1 MKKEF
6 GIGYQLGKLYF
17 RIAINGIFYR
27 RYYCLGKENI
37 PAEGTPVLVAMN
49 HQNCLNDALGV
60 FFAKNDRKFHF
71 IARADA
77 FDIHPLLT
85 RFMQYAGVLPAY
97 RLDYQGEEALAD
109 NNKTF
114 EEAEQ
119 CLLDGHTV
127 LIFPEAGHQDKHWL
141 GTFSYGYTRL
151 AFQAAEKSG
160 FQREIF
166 ILPAA
171 NHYSAYTG
179 LRNRMLVRFGTPVSL
194 QPYYELYKEK
204 PRTAQREVNRLVRAQ
219 IEAMMLDMLD
229 IQDLDH
235 YADIDFARTLL
246 PRPNRL
252 PEQLEAD
259 QALVHR
265 LEGFDFTAVGAY
277 RQALENDRL
286 QDSQFTD
293 RPNWGFVV
301 ADMLLLLLLLPLA
314 ILALWPSLLC
324 WYLPKY
330 FSNRL
335 GDVMLQSSFH
345 VGLNVLV
352 LLPLSFCLTWLITG
366 LCAGCWIGL
375 AHALLIG
382 PLCIFEWYYAKLL
395 RDVWRDIRFLRKDTA
410 PLAALRAQALSSLKT
425 E

>member
-151 AFQAAEKSG
+151 AFQAAEKCG

-219 IEAMMLDMLD
+219 IEAMMLD

-324 WYLPKY
+324 WYLPNY
-330 FSNRL
+330 FSDRL

-352 LLPLSFCLTWLITG
+352 LLPLSFCLTWLVTG

-395 RDVWRDIRFLRKDTA
+395 RDVWRDIRFLRKDTTS
-410 PLAALRAQALSSLKT
+410 LAALREQALSSLKT

>member
-127 LIFPEAGHQDKHWL
+127 LIFPEAGHRDKHWL

-219 IEAMMLDMLD
+219 IEAMMLD

-277 RQALENDRL
+277 RQALENARL

-330 FSNRL
+330 FSDRL

-352 LLPLSFCLTWLITG
+352 LLPLSFCLTWLVTG

-395 RDVWRDIRFLRKDTA
+395 RDVWRDIRFLRKDTTS
-410 PLAALRAQALSSLKT
+410 LAALREQALSSLKT

>member
-151 AFQAAEKSG
+151 AFQAAEKCG

-219 IEAMMLDMLD
+219 IEAMMLD

-277 RQALENDRL
+277 RQALENDRI

-330 FSNRL
+330 FSDRL

-352 LLPLSFCLTWLITG
+352 LLPLSFCLTWLVTG

-395 RDVWRDIRFLRKDTA
+395 RDVWRDIRFLRKDTTS
-410 PLAALRAQALSSLKT
+410 LAALREQALSSLKT

>member
-151 AFQAAEKSG
+151 AFQAAEKCG

-219 IEAMMLDMLD
+219 IEAMMLD
-229 IQDLDH
+229 IQNLDH

-330 FSNRL
+330 FSDRL

-352 LLPLSFCLTWLITG
+352 LLPLSFLLTWLITG

>member
-219 IEAMMLDMLD
+219 IEAMMLD

-330 FSNRL
+330 FSDRL

-352 LLPLSFCLTWLITG
+352 LLPLSFCLTWLVTG

>member
-27 RYYCLGKENI
+27 RYFCLGKENI

-151 AFQAAEKSG
+151 AFQAAEKCG

-219 IEAMMLDMLD
+219 IEAMMLD

-330 FSNRL
+330 FSDRL

-352 LLPLSFCLTWLITG
+352 LLPLSFCLTWLVTG

>member
-127 LIFPEAGHQDKHWL
+127 LIFPEAGHQGKHWL

-151 AFQAAEKSG
+151 AFQAAEKCG

-219 IEAMMLDMLD
+219 IEAMMLD
-229 IQDLDH
+229 IQNLDH

-352 LLPLSFCLTWLITG
+352 LLPLSFLLTWLITG

>member
-127 LIFPEAGHQDKHWL
+127 LIFPEAGHQYKHWL

-219 IEAMMLDMLD
+219 IEAMMLD

-330 FSNRL
+330 FSDRL

-352 LLPLSFCLTWLITG
+352 LLPLSFCLTWLVTG

-395 RDVWRDIRFLRKDTA
+395 RDVWRDIRFLRKDTTS
-410 PLAALRAQALSSLKT
+410 LAALREQALSSLKT

>member
-151 AFQAAEKSG
+151 AFQAAEKCG

-219 IEAMMLDMLD
+219 IEAMMLD
-229 IQDLDH
+229 IQNLDH

-352 LLPLSFCLTWLITG
+352 LLPLSFLLTWLITG

>member
-219 IEAMMLDMLD
+219 IEAMMLD

-265 LEGFDFTAVGAY
+265 LEGFNFTAVGAY

-330 FSNRL
+330 FSDRL

-352 LLPLSFCLTWLITG
+352 LLPLSFLLTWLITG

>member
-151 AFQAAEKSG
+151 AFQAAEKCG

-219 IEAMMLDMLD
+219 IEAMMLD
-229 IQDLDH
+229 IQNLDH

-330 FSNRL
+330 FSDRL

-352 LLPLSFCLTWLITG
+352 LLPLSFCLTWLVTG

-395 RDVWRDIRFLRKDTA
+395 RDVWRDIRFLRKDTTS
-410 PLAALRAQALSSLKT
+410 LAALREQALSSLKT

>member
-219 IEAMMLDMLD
+219 IEAMMLD

-330 FSNRL
+330 FSDRL

-352 LLPLSFCLTWLITG
+352 LLPLSFCLTWLVTG

-395 RDVWRDIRFLRKDTA
+395 RDVWRDIRFLRKDTTS
-410 PLAALRAQALSSLKT
+410 LAALREQALSSLKT

>member
-127 LIFPEAGHQDKHWL
+127 LIFPEAGHRDKHWL

-219 IEAMMLDMLD
+219 IEAMMLD

-235 YADIDFARTLL
+235 YADIDFVRTLL

>member
-160 FQREIF
+160 FQQEIF

-219 IEAMMLDMLD
+219 IEAMMLD
-229 IQDLDH
+229 IQNLDH

-277 RQALENDRL
+277 RQALENARL

-314 ILALWPSLLC
+314 IVAMWPSLLC

-352 LLPLSFCLTWLITG
+352 LLPLSFLLTWLITG

>member
-151 AFQAAEKSG
+151 AFQAAEKCG

-204 PRTAQREVNRLVRAQ
+204 PRTAQREVNRLVREQ
-219 IEAMMLDMLD
+219 ISAMMLD

-330 FSNRL
+330 FSDRL

-352 LLPLSFCLTWLITG
+352 LLPLSFCLTWLVTG

-410 PLAALRAQALSSLKT
+410 PLAALREQALSSLKT

>member
-160 FQREIF
+160 FQQEIF

-219 IEAMMLDMLD
+219 IEAMMLD

-330 FSNRL
+330 FSDRL

-352 LLPLSFCLTWLITG
+352 LLPLSFCLTWLVTG

-395 RDVWRDIRFLRKDTA
+395 RDVWRDIRFLRKDTTS
-410 PLAALRAQALSSLKT
+410 LVALREQALSSLKT

>member
-219 IEAMMLDMLD
+219 IEAMMLD

-330 FSNRL
+330 FSDRL

-352 LLPLSFCLTWLITG
+352 LLPLSFLLTWLITG

>member
-151 AFQAAEKSG
+151 AFQAAEKCG

-179 LRNRMLVRFGTPVSL
+179 LRNRMLVRFGPPVSL

-219 IEAMMLDMLD
+219 IEAMMLD

-330 FSNRL
+330 FSDRL

-352 LLPLSFCLTWLITG
+352 LLPLSFCLTWLVTG

-395 RDVWRDIRFLRKDTA
+395 RDVWRDIRFLRKDTTS
-410 PLAALRAQALSSLKT
+410 LAALREQALSSLKT

>member
-114 EEAEQ
+114 DEAEQ

-151 AFQAAEKSG
+151 AFQAAEKCG

-219 IEAMMLDMLD
+219 IEAMMLD

-352 LLPLSFCLTWLITG
+352 LLPLSFLLTWLITG
-366 LCAGCWIGL
+366 LCTGCWIGL

>member
-1 MKKEF
+1 MQKEF
-6 GIGYQLGKLYF
+6 GIGYQLGKTYF
-17 RIAINGIFYR
+17 RLAINGIFYR
-27 RYYCLGKENI
+27 RYYSLGKENI

-49 HQNCLNDALGV
+49 HQNALNDALGV

-77 FDIHPLLT
+77 FEIHPLLS
-85 RFMQYAGVLPAY
+85 RFMQYAGILPAY
-97 RLDYQGEEALAD
+97 RLAYQGEEALAD

-127 LIFPEAGHQDKHWL
+127 IIFPEAGHQDKHWL

-160 FQREIF
+160 FQKEIF

-179 LRNRMLVRFGTPVSL
+179 LRNQMMVRFGNPVSL

-204 PRTAQREVNRLVRAQ
+204 PRTAQREVNHLVREQ
-219 IEAMMLDMLD
+219 ISAMMLN

-252 PEQLEAD
+252 PQQLAAD
-259 QALVHR
+259 QDLVRR
-265 LEGFDFTAVGAY
+265 LEGFDFSAVSTY
-277 RQALENDRL
+277 RQSLEEARL
-286 QDSQFTD
+286 KDSQFTD

-301 ADMLLLLLLLPLA
+301 ADLLLLLLLLPLA
-314 ILALWPSLLC
+314 TLALWPSFLC

-330 FSNRL
+330 FSDRL

-352 LLPLSFCLTWLITG
+352 LLPLSFLLTWLVTG
-366 LCAGCWIGL
+366 LCAGFWVGL
-375 AHALLIG
+375 VHALLIG
-382 PLCIFEWYYAKLL
+382 PLCIFEWYYAKLI
-395 RDVWRDIRFLRKDTA
+395 RDVWRDIRFLRKDTTS
-410 PLAALRAQALSSLKT
+410 LAALREQALSSLKT
-425 E
+425 V

>member
-219 IEAMMLDMLD
+219 IEAMMLD

-352 LLPLSFCLTWLITG
+352 LLPLSFLLTWLITG

>member
-219 IEAMMLDMLD
+219 IEAMMLD

-330 FSNRL
+330 FSDRL

>member
-151 AFQAAEKSG
+151 AFQAAEKCG

-219 IEAMMLDMLD
+219 IEAMMLD
-229 IQDLDH
+229 IQDLDN

-246 PRPNRL
+246 PRSNRL

-330 FSNRL
+330 FSDRL

-352 LLPLSFCLTWLITG
+352 LLPLSFCLTWLVTG

-395 RDVWRDIRFLRKDTA
+395 RDVWRDIRFLRKDTTSL
-410 PLAALRAQALSSLKT
+410 PALREQALSSLKT

>member
-1 MKKEF
+1 MKKDQM
-6 GIGYQLGKLYF
+6 GWGYRLTKAYF
-17 RIAINGIFYR
+17 RWASTGIFLRHYYR
-27 RYYCLGKENI
+27 LGTENI
-37 PAEGTPVLVAMN
+37 PAPGTPTLVAMN
-49 HQNCLNDALGV
+49 HQNAFLDALGV
-60 FFAKNDRKFHF
+60 LLSKDDRRWHF

-77 FDIHPLLT
+77 FDIHPLFGKFILW
-85 RFMQYAGVLPAY
+85 AGVLPAF
-97 RLDYQGEEALAD
+97 RLQYQGEEALA
-109 NNKTF
+109 NNDETF
-114 EEAEQ
+114 RLTEEG
-119 CLLDGHTV
+119 LLSGQSV

-141 GTFSYGYTRL
+141 GTFSYGYTRM
-151 AFQAAEKSG
+151 AFQAAEKAN
-160 FQREIF
+160 FEKEIF

-219 IEAMMLDMLD
+219 IEAMMLD

-352 LLPLSFCLTWLITG
+352 LLPLSFCLTWLVTG

>member
-151 AFQAAEKSG
+151 AFQAAEKCG

-219 IEAMMLDMLD
+219 IEAMMLD

-352 LLPLSFCLTWLITG
+352 LLPLSFCLTWLVTG

-395 RDVWRDIRFLRKDTA
+395 RDVWRDIRFLRKDTTS
-410 PLAALRAQALSSLKT
+410 LAALREQALSSLKT

>member
-151 AFQAAEKSG
+151 AFQAAEKCG

-219 IEAMMLDMLD
+219 IEAMMLD

-330 FSNRL
+330 FSDRL

-352 LLPLSFCLTWLITG
+352 LLPLSFCLTWLVTG

-395 RDVWRDIRFLRKDTA
+395 RDVWRDIRFLRKDTTS
-410 PLAALRAQALSSLKT
+410 LAALREQALSSLKT

>member
-6 GIGYQLGKLYF
+6 GIGYQLGKAYF

-151 AFQAAEKSG
+151 AFQAAEKCG

-179 LRNRMLVRFGTPVSL
+179 LRNRMLVRFGTLVSL

-219 IEAMMLDMLD
+219 IEAMMLD

-277 RQALENDRL
+277 RQALENARL

-314 ILALWPSLLC
+314 IVAMWPSLLC

-330 FSNRL
+330 FSDRL

-352 LLPLSFCLTWLITG
+352 LLPLSFCLTWLVTG

-395 RDVWRDIRFLRKDTA
+395 RDVWRDIRFLRKDTTS
-410 PLAALRAQALSSLKT
+410 LAALREQALSSLKT

>member
-160 FQREIF
+160 FQQEIF

-219 IEAMMLDMLD
+219 IEAMMLD
-229 IQDLDH
+229 IQNLDH

-330 FSNRL
+330 FSDRL

-352 LLPLSFCLTWLITG
+352 LLPLSFCLTWLVTG

>member
-151 AFQAAEKSG
+151 AFQAAEKCG

-219 IEAMMLDMLD
+219 IEAMMLD

-330 FSNRL
+330 FSDRL

-352 LLPLSFCLTWLITG
+352 LLPLSFCLTWLVTG

>member
-219 IEAMMLDMLD
+219 IEAMMLD

-330 FSNRL
+330 FSDRL

-352 LLPLSFCLTWLITG
+352 LLPLSFCLTWLVTG

-410 PLAALRAQALSSLKT
+410 PLAALREQALSSLKT

>member
-17 RIAINGIFYR
+17 RSAINGIFYR

-37 PAEGTPVLVAMN
+37 PAEGTPILVAMN

-179 LRNRMLVRFGTPVSL
+179 LRNRILVRFGTPVSL

-219 IEAMMLDMLD
+219 IEAMMLD

-277 RQALENDRL
+277 RQALENARL

-301 ADMLLLLLLLPLA
+301 ADVLLLLLLLPLA
-314 ILALWPSLLC
+314 IVAMWPSLLC

-330 FSNRL
+330 FSDRL

-352 LLPLSFCLTWLITG
+352 LLPLSFLLTWLITG

-410 PLAALRAQALSSLKT
+410 SLAALREHALSSLKT
-425 E
+425 ESK

>member
-219 IEAMMLDMLD
+219 IEAMMLD